1 MSKEHEMSI
10 TKFPV
15 MSVLLLMGCAL
26 LAPAVVTSVADAAPV
41 KATNYSKR
49 AHWLHLPDKVKMRVD
64 VFYIYPTAYSR
75 APGGPTICP
84 VDDPGM
90 MKGAQVAYSRQATAF
105 RNFANMYAP
114 YYRQVDAAYQLS
126 LPPKQQEKI
135 IEGAPA
141 TDVIAAFKYYIKH
154 YNHGRPYILAAH
166 SQGSAV
172 LRYLLSDY
180 MKKHPRIYRRMVAA
194 YVVGQSV
201 TRDYLAKNPHLK
213 FTRRANDTGTI
224 ISWNTEAPTIAA
236 KNPVTLPGG
245 IAVNPITWTRKTTP
259 AGAGQNLGSIELDP
273 ATGGTPVLNEDGTI
287 KRVLGLAD
295 ARVNAKRGVVICS
308 TVNREDPPYYIPGGF
323 PMGVY
328 HTFDYPFYFFDIRV
342 NAHERVRRFFAE
354 HPAYRR

>member
-1 MSKEHEMSI
+1 MSVKKI
-10 TKFPV
+10 LV
-15 MSVLLLMGCAL
+15 MSTVLLTGCAL
-26 LAPAVVTSVADAAPV
+26 LASAVVTSAASAAPL
-41 KATNYSKR
+41 KATDYSVR
-49 AHWLHLPDKVKMRVD
+49 AHWLHLPDKARMNVD
-64 VFYIYPTAYSR
+64 VFYIYPTAYTA
-75 APGGPTICP
+75 APGGPEICP
-84 VDDPGM
+84 VDDLGM
-90 MKGAQVAYSRQATAF
+90 MKSAQVAYSRQATAF
-105 RNFANMYAP
+105 RNFANIYAP

-126 LPPKQQEKI
+126 LSPKQQEKI

-141 TDVIAAFKYYIKH
+141 TDVFAAFRRFINH

-180 MKKHPRIYRRMVAA
+180 MKDHPRIYKRMVAA
-194 YVVGQSV
+194 YVVGQSI
-201 TRDYLAKNPHLK
+201 TPAYLAKNPHLK

-245 IAVNPITWTRKTTP
+245 IAVNPITWTRKTTLAR
-259 AGAGQNLGSIELDP
+259 AGKSLGSIELDL
-273 ATGGTPVLNEDGTI
+273 ATGGTPVLDENGKI
-287 KRVLGLAD
+287 KRVMGLAD
-295 ARVNAKRGVVICS
+295 ARVNAKKGVVICT

-342 NAHERVRRFFAE
+342 NAHERVRHFFAE